1 MRTVIRTVAICLV
14 LCILATCF
22 VGCANKKGKPLLTL
36 GKCEISVNLFEL
48 YLSRMKGTLC
58 SADYFGAS
66 AKQDS
71 FWDTIVDAYE
81 KSTYNTVYTEMVL
94 DTAKSYI
101 AALALFEERG
111 LKLPDSY
118 IEEIDS
124 ELESLIE
131 SVAGGSKT
139 TFNSI
144 LAEYGA
150 NYEVLRE
157 AYIIEA
163 KIAYLREDL
172 FGINGS
178 KISATLIEEYYQ
190 QTYARFK
197 QIFFY
202 TYEYIYET
210 DENGDNIYYT
220 EDGHVS
226 YDTSKTQK
234 RDESGNLVTDAKG
247 DIIYVYTDENGK
259 ERVAYKLKDAKRE
272 VIMDSDGNPKTRD
285 FEGDELKLVIEEATL
300 LLDQV
305 KEGDT
310 INFDL
315 LVDEYTEDES
325 YADYPDGYYLSKD
338 TYYPVEQ
345 VQTALFE
352 LEVGQYK
359 MVRSA
364 NGIHIIM
371 RYQPEV
377 GAYAREDYQNLF
389 IANSTGT
396 YIFMGDL
403 ISKLLSDYV
412 SSYKEQVVVD
422 RTLIEEI
429 DIKRAGINYHY

>member
-1 MRTVIRTVAICLV
+1 
-14 LCILATCF
+14 
-22 VGCANKKGKPLLTL
+22 
-36 GKCEISVNLFEL
+36 
-48 YLSRMKGTLC
+48 
-58 SADYFGAS
+58 
-66 AKQDS
+66 
-71 FWDTIVDAYE
+71 
-81 KSTYNTVYTEMVL
+81 
-94 DTAKSYI
+94 
-101 AALALFEERG
+101 
-111 LKLPDSY
+111 
-118 IEEIDS
+118 
-124 ELESLIE
+124 
-131 SVAGGSKT
+131 
-139 TFNSI
+139 
-144 LAEYGA
+144 
-150 NYEVLRE
+150 LRE

-172 FGINGS
+172 FGADGS

-220 EDGHVS
+220 DDGHVS

-234 RDESGNLVTDAKG
+234 RDESGNPVTDAKG

-259 ERVAYKLKDAKRE
+259 ERVAYKIKDAKRE
-272 VIMDSDGNPKTRD
+272 IVMDSSGNPQTRD
-285 FEGDELKLVIEEATL
+285 FEGDRLKLVIEEATL
-300 LLDQV
+300 LLESL

-310 INFDL
+310 INFNL
-315 LVDEYTEDES
+315 LVDEHTQDES

-338 TYYPVEQ
+338 AYYPVEE

-352 LEVGQYK
+352 LEIGQYK

-371 RYQPEV
+371 RYKPEV
-377 GAYAREDYQNLF
+377 GAYTLEEYKNLF

-422 RTLIEEI
+422 KTLIEEI

>member
-1 MRTVIRTVAICLV
+1 MRSVKRIVALCLIC
-14 LCILATCF
+14 CILATCF
-22 VGCANKKGKPLLTL
+22 IGCAKKGKPLLKL
-36 GKCEISVNLFEL
+36 GDSEISVNLFEL

-66 AKQDS
+66 AKNDE

-111 LKLPDSY
+111 LKLPDAY
-118 IEEIDS
+118 IEDIDS
-124 ELESLIE
+124 ELESLVE
-131 SVAGGSKT
+131 SIAGGSKT
-139 TFNSI
+139 TFNTI

-150 NYEVLRE
+150 NYDVLRE

-163 KIAYLREDL
+163 KIDYLRDDL
-172 FGINGS
+172 FGADGS
-178 KISATLIEEYYQ
+178 KISAPLIEQYYQ
-190 QTYARFK
+190 ETYARFK
-197 QIFFY
+197 QVFLY

-210 DENGDNIYYT
+210 DENGDNIYYG

-226 YDTSKTQK
+226 YDTTKTQK
-234 RDESGNLVTDAKG
+234 KDDSGNVVTDAKG
-247 DIIYVYTDENGK
+247 DIVYVYTDESGK
-259 ERVAYKLKDAKRE
+259 ERIAYKIKDAKRE
-272 VIMDSDGNPKTRD
+272 VVMDSSGNPKTRD

-300 LLDQV
+300 ILEQV

-338 TYYPVEQ
+338 SYYPAEQ
-345 VQTALFE
+345 VKEALFE

-377 GAYAREDYQNLF
+377 GAYMLEEYQNLF

-403 ISKLLSDYV
+403 MSKLLADYV
-412 SSYKEQVVVD
+412 SSYKDQVEVD

>member
-1 MRTVIRTVAICLV
+1 MKRTVAICLV

-22 VGCANKKGKPLLTL
+22 IGCANKGKPLLKL
-36 GKCEISVNLFEL
+36 GNSEISVNLFEL

-58 SADYFGAS
+58 SSDYFGAS
-66 AKQDS
+66 AKKDD

-81 KSTYNTVYTEMVL
+81 KTTYNTVYTELVL
-94 DTAKSYI
+94 DTAKSYL

-111 LKLPDSY
+111 LELPDAY
-118 IEEIDS
+118 IEDIDS
-124 ELESLIE
+124 ELESLVE

-172 FGINGS
+172 FGTNGS

-197 QIFFY
+197 QVFFY
-202 TYEYIYET
+202 TYEYLYET
-210 DENGDNIYYT
+210 DEHGDNIYYG

-226 YDTSKTQK
+226 YDTTKTQK
-234 RDESGNLVTDAKG
+234 TDKNGNAVTDAKG
-247 DIIYVYTDENGK
+247 DIVYVYTDANGDERIAYK
-259 ERVAYKLKDAKRE
+259 IKGAERVVRR
-272 VIMDSDGNPKTRD
+272 DSSGNVMTRNY
-285 FEGDELKLVIEEATL
+285 EGDELKLVIEEATL

-315 LVDEYTEDES
+315 LVEEYTEDES
-325 YADYPDGYYLSKD
+325 YEDYPDGYYLSKD
-338 TYYPVEQ
+338 SYYPSEEVK
-345 VQTALFE
+345 TALFE

-359 MVRSA
+359 MVRSE

-371 RYQPEV
+371 RYEPEV
-377 GAYAREDYQNLF
+377 GAYTREEYKNLF

-403 ISKLLSDYV
+403 MSKLLSDYV
-412 SSYKEQVVVD
+412 SSYKDQVVVD